1 VCIFVAPGGLVGSLI
16 DATVACLDPEFMQ
29 ERRDQP
35 PGSSMRRPALFLAL
49 GLLACGG
56 VTPMAPEP
64 ASSQGVDRPATAP
77 SAPVS
82 SPQAATTAQPQNPA
96 LRWGEPTPF
105 SFEQL
110 TAHAEA
116 LARTPYRAP
125 VTPPADILERIDY
138 DAHGR
143 LKYKTDH
150 ALFAGG
156 PGRYPVTFFHLGRY
170 FRVPV
175 HMHVVERS
183 GREQVARELMY
194 EASYFE
200 MPADSPAQELPKD
213 SGFAGFRFQESRL
226 DEPQSGLGDQKN
238 LPWQTNDWVAFLGA
252 SYFRAIGQLYQYG
265 LSARAVAIDT
275 AESLVTEEFP
285 VFTHFYIQ
293 TPNEAGPSVTVY
305 GLLEGPSIVGAVRFV
320 MTRERAVI
328 MDVTQALFLRRDV
341 KRLGLA
347 PLTSMYWFSEKSKAG
362 TDPDWR
368 PEVHDSDGLALY
380 TGQGEHIWRPLN
392 NPPKT
397 VTSSFSD
404 DHPRGFGLSQ
414 RDRSFDNYLDGVRYE
429 RRPSLWVE
437 PLSDWGK
444 GSVQLVEI
452 PTDDEVHDNIVAMWV
467 PAAPARAGMHYTL
480 SYRLHWVADEPHP
493 SERARVVSTRIG
505 RGGEPGRDNRPVG
518 AQKFVVEF
526 KGGPLSALPYGVRP
540 EAILWS
546 SRGAFSLATVEAV
559 PNDVPGHWRAQFDLT
574 ASGKEPVELR
584 LFLARDGQA
593 LSETWLYQWH
603 PQR

>member
-1 VCIFVAPGGLVGSLI
+1 
-16 DATVACLDPEFMQ
+16 
-29 ERRDQP
+29 
-35 PGSSMRRPALFLAL
+35 MRRPVLCLTL
-49 GLLACGG
+49 GLLACSG
-56 VTPMAPEP
+56 VT
-64 ASSQGVDRPATAP
+64 RPAPKPAASIGVSQPPTAP
-77 SAPVS
+77 SAAVS
-82 SPQAATTAQPQNPA
+82 RARAATPAQASNPA
-96 LRWGEPTPF
+96 LRFSAPTPF

-110 TAHAEA
+110 TAQAEA
-116 LARTPYRAP
+116 LARAPYRAP
-125 VTPPADILERIDY
+125 TTPPADVLERIDY

-150 ALFAGG
+150 ALFADG

-175 HMHVVERS
+175 HMHVVEKS
-183 GREQVARELMY
+183 GDAQVARELLY
-194 EASYFE
+194 DASYFE
-200 MPADSPAQELPKD
+200 MPADSPAQKLPKD

-226 DEPQSGLGDQKN
+226 DEPQSGLGDQKT

-265 LSARAVAIDT
+265 LSARAIAIDV
-275 AESLVTEEFP
+275 AESGVTEEFP
-285 VFTHFYIQ
+285 VFTHFYIE
-293 TPNEAGPSVTVY
+293 TPHDPLESVTVY

-320 MTRERAVI
+320 MKRERAVL
-328 MDVTQALFLRRDV
+328 MDVSQALFLRRDV

-362 TDPDWR
+362 DDPDWR

-397 VTSSFSD
+397 VTSSFADS
-404 DHPRGFGLSQ
+404 HPRGFGLSQ
-414 RDRSFDNYLDGVRYE
+414 RDRAFDNYLDGVRYE

-437 PLSDWGK
+437 PLDDWGQ
-444 GSVQLVEI
+444 GAVQLVEI
-452 PTDDEVHDNIVAMWV
+452 PTDDETHDNIVAMWV
-467 PAAPARAGMHYTL
+467 PAAPARAGMRYTL
-480 SYRLHWVADEPHP
+480 SYRLHWIADEPYP
-493 SERARVVSTRIG
+493 SDRARVVSTRMG

-526 KGGPLSALPYGVRP
+526 KGGPLATLPYGVRP
-540 EAILWS
+540 QAILWS
-546 SRGAFSLATVEAV
+546 SRGAFSLVRVEAV

-574 ASGKEPVELR
+574 APGTGPVEMR
-584 LFLARDGQA
+584 LFLAHDGRA

-603 PQR
+603 PRR